1 MVLKNL
7 GGFDLM
13 NDHLIES
20 QIHTKPY
27 KMTLQPQLLKKE
39 QLNSLNK
46 NIMPLLKRQGIELKD
61 VGESFKTLLSPLRME
76 RIKENRPFYI
86 ILKGSSHSKKPVT
99 VLINPAAK

>member
-1 MVLKNL
+1 
-7 GGFDLM
+7 M
-13 NDHLIES
+13 NEHLIES

-27 KMTLQPQLLKKE
+27 KMTLQPQLLKKD

-46 NIMPLLKRQGIELKD
+46 NIMPLLQRQGIELKD

-76 RIKENRPFYI
+76 RIKENRPFYL

-99 VLINPAAK
+99 ILINPAAK

>member
-1 MVLKNL
+1 
-7 GGFDLM
+7 M

-27 KMTLQPQLLKKE
+27 KMTLQPQLLRKD
-39 QLNSLNK
+39 QLNALNK

-76 RIKENRPFYI
+76 RIRENRPFYL
-86 ILKGSSHSKKPVT
+86 ILKSSTHSKKPVT
-99 VLINPAAK
+99 VLINTAAK

>member
-46 NIMPLLKRQGIELKD
+46 NIHFIYSVFIYASITQYEKIEVKNNKIYKL
-61 VGESFKTLLSPLRME
+61 
-76 RIKENRPFYI
+76 
-86 ILKGSSHSKKPVT
+86 
-99 VLINPAAK
+99 